1 MLPTPIRIKFTKT
14 GALQFISHLDL
25 NRTMK
30 TVMIRA
36 KIPIHYSEGFNPH
49 PKMVFA
55 LPLSIGAE
63 SVCELLDIKIDLEMT
78 SYEIISRLNG
88 ALPPEMRV
96 LEAYI
101 PETKFTDI
109 KFAEYDITADAPV
122 DCTPLDAESVVVMKR
137 TKTGEKECD
146 IKPMINRYEPIPGG
160 IRCVLS
166 ATSTDYLNPEYIA
179 SVLGLADYSIMRRR
193 VLISDGVTEFR

>member
-1 MLPTPIRIKFTKT
+1 
-14 GALQFISHLDL
+14 
-25 NRTMK
+25 MK

-122 DCTPLDAESVVVMKR
+122 DRSAQSIRFALKP
-137 TKTGEKECD
+137 EKVFLFQPDSGC
-146 IKPMINRYEPIPGG
+146 R
-160 IRCVLS
+160 IRG
-166 ATSTDYLNPEYIA
+166 A
-179 SVLGLADYSIMRRR
+179 R
-193 VLISDGVTEFR
+193 

>member
-1 MLPTPIRIKFTKT
+1 MLPTPIRIKFTKL

-63 SVCELLDIKIDLEMT
+63 STCELLDIRLDREMT
-78 SYEIISRLNG
+78 SNEVVSQLN
-88 ALPPEMRV
+88 AVLPPEMQV
-96 LEAYI
+96 LDAYI
-101 PETKFTDI
+101 PTTKFTDI
-109 KFAEYDITADAPV
+109 AFAEYDITTDEPIDRSPLAAD
-122 DCTPLDAESVVVMKR
+122 SVVIMKR
-137 TKTGEKECD
+137 TKSGEKECD
-146 IKPMINRYEPIPGG
+146 IKPMIASYLPISGG

-179 SVLGLADYSIMRRR
+179 TVLGLREYSIMRRR
-193 VLISDGVTEFR
+193 VLISDGQTEFR

>member
-1 MLPTPIRIKFTKT
+1 
-14 GALQFISHLDL
+14 
-25 NRTMK
+25 MK

-122 DCTPLDAESVVVMKR
+122 DCTPLDAESVFVMKR

-179 SVLGLADYSIMRRR
+179 SVLGFTDYSIMRRR